1 MTERS
6 VKTTLAGLTA
16 VGSLFASQLTS
27 YTDELIVVA
36 GAAALTFL
44 GLWWSENKGNV
55 ADEIEDAI
63 EDVTSVEV
71 EVDNALGRVAD
82 SISEIVE
89 ETLDAVDKGDG
100 EVLLSDALE
109 DAIEEEV
116 KEETGLDIDINL
128 LTLAELKDL
137 CRAQGLKVSGKKAE
151 LVARLQE
158 ALSREEE

>member
-63 EDVTSVEV
+63 EDVTGVEV
-71 EVDNALGRVAD
+71 EVDNALERVAD

-116 KEETGLDIDINL
+116 K
-128 LTLAELKDL
+128 
-137 CRAQGLKVSGKKAE
+137 
-151 LVARLQE
+151 
-158 ALSREEE
+158 